1 MSRGVLVLSYRR
13 PRGVRTL
20 GFLRRYG
27 YTGDWR
33 IVCSDDDPTL
43 GEYYSVH
50 SRGRVI
56 PFRRAT
62 IECDYC
68 DLLPFDDERY
78 RSVLPARVVAWDV
91 ADALGWK
98 RFALFDD
105 DYDSIQLSSSFSSRR
120 YSLHRIPYFLD
131 RLSELFW
138 RWLESMPSFVLGLS
152 MGQTGDRSY
161 HRLAFKRK
169 AMQSFYL
176 LSSRRFDWVGR
187 CNEDVSTFFLEQ
199 FRGGIF
205 LQANWLLMHQGR
217 TAQRPGGSTDLY
229 TSLGDW
235 VFKAMYSVIQWPGH
249 IRTGY
254 SGSVGRVH
262 HWIAPHS
269 YPYVLRCCDDGSGDV
284 GAGSVETL

>member
-161 HRLAFKRK
+161 ERDSFKRK
-169 AMQSFYL
+169 AMNSFYL
-176 LSSRRFDWVGR
+176 LTSRRFSWVGR
-187 CNEDVSTFFLEQ
+187 CNEDVSTYFGEQ
-199 FRGGIF
+199 LRGKIF
-205 LQANWLLMHQGR
+205 LQVNYLLVHQSR
-217 TAQRPGGSTDLY
+217 MMSRDGGSTNLY
-229 TSLGDW
+229 KSLGSDRI
-235 VFKAMYSVIQWPGH
+235 KALYSFLQWPGMV
-249 IRTGY
+249 RVGY
-254 SGSVGRVH
+254 CASVGRCH
-262 HWIAPHS
+262 HKILAHS
-269 YPYVLRCCDDGSGDV
+269 YPYVVRR
-284 GAGSVETL
+284 